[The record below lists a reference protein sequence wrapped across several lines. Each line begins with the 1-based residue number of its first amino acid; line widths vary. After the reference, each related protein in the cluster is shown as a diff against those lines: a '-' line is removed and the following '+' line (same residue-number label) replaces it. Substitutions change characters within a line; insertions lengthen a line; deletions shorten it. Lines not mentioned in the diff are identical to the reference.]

1 MIIKKE
7 EAPAII
13 LEIKE
18 CATAEQ
24 RPVEHNHTNKLDSV
38 TQPEGSISNNTDNGS
53 KRRNILDFFKSLFK
67 QD

>member
-7 EAPAII
+7 KAPAII

-18 CATAEQ
+18 CSTAEQ

-38 TQPEGSISNNTDNGS
+38 TQPEGSISNNTNNGS
-53 KRRNILDFFKSLFK
+53 KRRSILDFLKSLFMR
-67 QD
+67 D